1 MECISRSIFGAI
13 SLIHYLYHFVIFNG
27 MKIILKKEHL
37 EELERILDTY
47 LSAHS
52 RANWDNEEARK
63 IIINLIMSKFRK
75 AIGIL

>member
-1 MECISRSIFGAI
+1 
-13 SLIHYLYHFVIFNG
+13 

-37 EELERILDTY
+37 DKLENILDTY

-52 RANWDNEEARK
+52 RANWDNQEARQV
-63 IIINLIMSKFRK
+63 IIRLILSKFKK

>member
-1 MECISRSIFGAI
+1 
-13 SLIHYLYHFVIFNG
+13 

-37 EELERILDTY
+37 SELENILNTY

-63 IIINLIMSKFRK
+63 VIIRLILSKFRK

>member
-1 MECISRSIFGAI
+1 
-13 SLIHYLYHFVIFNG
+13 

-37 EELERILDTY
+37 DKLENILDTY

-52 RANWDNEEARK
+52 RAQWDNQEARQ

>member
-1 MECISRSIFGAI
+1 
-13 SLIHYLYHFVIFNG
+13 

-37 EELERILDTY
+37 DKLENILDTY

-52 RANWDNEEARK
+52 RAQWDNQEARQ

-75 AIGIL
+75 VIGIL

>member
-1 MECISRSIFGAI
+1 
-13 SLIHYLYHFVIFNG
+13 

-63 IIINLIMSKFRK
+63 VIIRLILSKFRK

>member
-1 MECISRSIFGAI
+1 MECISRSNFGAI
-13 SLIHYLYHFVIFNG
+13 SLIHYLYHFVIFNS

-52 RANWDNEEARK
+52 RAQWDNKEARQV
-63 IIINLIMSKFRK
+63 IIRLILSKFRK